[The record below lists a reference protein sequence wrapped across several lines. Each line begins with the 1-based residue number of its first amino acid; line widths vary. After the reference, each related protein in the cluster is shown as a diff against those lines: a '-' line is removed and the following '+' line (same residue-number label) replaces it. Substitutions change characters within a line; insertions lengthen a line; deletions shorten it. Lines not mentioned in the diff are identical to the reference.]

1 MHSVLNALSEYTYFY
16 ISKNIT
22 SCTFLVV
29 FKIVESLQC
38 ILKSI
43 KRNKAARHDDI
54 DTNIIIEVYDGISYP
69 LFMIFD
75 SSFSEGIFPEL
86 LKVANVSPI
95 LKVGSTEEVE
105 NYRLISVLP
114 IYSLNC

>member
-1 MHSVLNALSEYTYFY
+1 
-16 ISKNIT
+16 
-22 SCTFLVV
+22 
-29 FKIVESLQC
+29 
-38 ILKSI
+38 
-43 KRNKAARHDDI
+43 
-54 DTNIIIEVYDGISYP
+54 
-69 LFMIFD
+69 MIFD